1 MKQESSKTLDRIKW
15 LVSLLFFSLAVWG
28 NSYYSEVAFLYK
40 VLGVSALFIL
50 GLIVLSFT
58 NFGSNSLKLMKESR
72 VELRKVVWPS
82 RVETSQTFLIVFGT
96 IIILC
101 LFFWG
106 LESLLSFLTKLVLG
120 WLWIGM

>member
-120 WLWIGM
+120 